1 MTEDVALQIGR
12 KAVEDAQKRVGVD
25 KNALQKEL
33 EKMMETDPNLMA
45 AFALAGHLILR
56 SQQEP
61 KH

>member
-1 MTEDVALQIGR
+1 MTEDEALHIGR
-12 KAVEDAQKRVGVD
+12 RAVEDAQKRVGD
-25 KNALQKEL
+25 NKDALQKEL
-33 EKMMETDPNLMA
+33 EERMETDPELFA

>member
-1 MTEDVALQIGR
+1 MTEDEALQIGR

-33 EKMMETDPNLMA
+33 EEKIETDPESFA
-45 AFALAGHLILR
+45 AFALAGNLILR
-56 SQQEP
+56 SQQDP